1 MLPAIAALMSP
12 SSGLGIVAS
21 RAAADM
27 ICPDWHRSRETEYIA
42 KNPKQWHIRRDVDV
56 KRFAIDGRVIT
67 SKLRWMRPALLKP
80 YRCGDTFNGG
90 NHFVENDAVVVAYP
104 RQ

>member
-12 SSGLGIVAS
+12 SSGLGVVAS

-42 KNPKQWHIRRDVDV
+42 KNPKQWHIRRDLDV
-56 KRFAIDGRVIT
+56 KRFAIDGQSDHVET
-67 SKLRWMRPALLKP
+67 SL
-80 YRCGDTFNGG
+80 
-90 NHFVENDAVVVAYP
+90 DAACTAETLP
-104 RQ
+104 MW